1 MNILING
8 VTGGI
13 GAALAET
20 IRRKLPAA
28 QVLTAARNPS
38 DKATLALDLTDEDS
52 IAAAVQSVRR
62 KVGGLHWLVNAAGL
76 LHGPDIE
83 PEKKLEQFDPDAALR
98 VMAVNAIG
106 PLLLAKHFL
115 PLLSHD
121 QPARFATIAARVG
134 SIGDNRLGG
143 WYSYR
148 ASKAALVMLIKTLSI
163 ETARRAKNLTC
174 VCLHPGT
181 VDTGLSAPFQGNVPD
196 GKLFSPAQSA
206 GYLFD
211 VLNDVGPE
219 HHGRHLAWDGKVI
232 DW

>member
-8 VTGGI
+8 VTGGL
-13 GAALAET
+13 GAALADSVRQHMPEAR
-20 IRRKLPAA
+20 I
-28 QVLTAARNPS
+28 LTAARRPADS
-38 DKATLALDLTDEDS
+38 DTLALDLTDEDS
-52 IAAAVQSVRR
+52 VADAARR
-62 KVGGLHWLVNAAGL
+62 VGQQVDRLHWLINAAGV
-76 LHGPDIE
+76 LHGADFE
-83 PEKKLEQFDPDAALR
+83 PEKKLEQFDPAVALR

-106 PLLLAKHFL
+106 PLLLARHFL

-121 QPARFATIAARVG
+121 EPARFASIAARVG

-148 ASKAALVMLIKTLSI
+148 ASKAALVMLMKTLSI
-163 ETARRAKNLTC
+163 ETARRSKNLVC

-196 GKLFSPAQSA
+196 GKLFTPAQSA
-206 GYLFD
+206 GYLID
-211 VLNDVGPE
+211 VLRQAGPE
-219 HHGRHLAWDGKVI
+219 HHGRHLAWDGQVI